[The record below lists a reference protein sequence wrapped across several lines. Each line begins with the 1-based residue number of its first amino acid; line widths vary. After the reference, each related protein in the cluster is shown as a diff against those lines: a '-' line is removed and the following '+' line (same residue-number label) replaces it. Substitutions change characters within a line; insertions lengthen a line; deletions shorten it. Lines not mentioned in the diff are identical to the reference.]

1 MGAAKAGSIFLKNGR
16 GKLKRR
22 YWVIAILLFL
32 VGLDWYIRA
41 PDAPSRRLTSLV
53 EAQASAKLKNYPYKF
68 RVMQVSGDTAV
79 MSTPR
84 NFDVPAFKVLG
95 VLYPDINTRN
105 PNDPAFIAAEQLLG
119 EVQSEA
125 RSIVLRQP
133 GIKNVRW
140 ELDRDWLKAHFI
152 EVPEKP

>member
-1 MGAAKAGSIFLKNGR
+1 M
-16 GKLKRR
+16 KRR

-41 PDAPSRRLTSLV
+41 PDAQSRRLTGIV
-53 EAQASAKLKNYPYKF
+53 EAQASSKLKNYPYKF
-68 RVMQVSGDTAV
+68 WVMKVSGDTAV

-84 NFDVPAFKVLG
+84 NFDVPAFKALG

-125 RSIVLRQP
+125 RSIVLQQS

-140 ELDRDWLKAHFI
+140 ELDRDWLRAHFI